1 MTSTSGV
8 AEITQSVG
16 LGKLLNG
23 DMGALARALTLLERS
38 GAESSALARDL
49 RRHTG
54 RAFVIGF
61 SGPPGAGKSTLINAY
76 IGFLRDRGERVAVL
90 AVDPSSPISG
100 GALLGDR
107 VRMGVHTA
115 DDGVFV
121 RSVASRGHL
130 GGLSLAVPMM
140 LDALDA
146 AGWSNIIIE
155 TVGSGQSETEIAEFS
170 DVRVVLSAPG
180 LGDDVQAL
188 KAGLL
193 EIADVLVVNKS
204 DLPFADRTNSQLRR
218 MLKLRDP
225 DRGAPAVVSTVAAEG
240 RGLEDLHEAI
250 TAKRA
255 EFGDRSDEERL
266 AARLDGFVTRSVM
279 AEFASRLSS
288 IDRETRDELDLALRS
303 GQLSLDEIV
312 STLIL
317 RSASLPSTI
326 SRSDRSPA
334 ADA

>member
-1 MTSTSGV
+1 
-8 AEITQSVG
+8 
-16 LGKLLNG
+16 
-23 DMGALARALTLLERS
+23 
-38 GAESSALARDL
+38 
-49 RRHTG
+49 
-54 RAFVIGF
+54 
-61 SGPPGAGKSTLINAY
+61 
-76 IGFLRDRGERVAVL
+76 
-90 AVDPSSPISG
+90 
-100 GALLGDR
+100 
-107 VRMGVHTA
+107 MGVHTA

-255 EFGDRSDEERL
+255 EFRDRSDEERL